1 MPSDN
6 TLRSLIGGKLAFCYV
21 KTFQK
26 SLSVWQDG
34 SSNTDGGKEWLFS
47 KLKIAQDQL

>member
-1 MPSDN
+1 MRSDN

-34 SSNTDGGKEWLFS
+34 SFDTDVGEEWLFS
-47 KLKIAQDQL
+47 KVKTA